1 MPPIICFPMLL
12 KLNVLDVYAKFCP
25 NCVVNLCVWSIVE
38 LGPLETLKTLCC
50 LQQVEFVVVVLQH

>member
-1 MPPIICFPMLL
+1 MLL